1 MKNQDVPIFEVYYEH
16 TEDYLTDINTK
27 MKEQISL
34 KHYHLAHQ
42 IYKDLVEGQFAPNH
56 PLALTMLSLLIK
68 EDRFS
73 DALAYYQSFIK
84 DKLKPNKFLYSQLIL
99 LYSGLKQPDKGFE
112 LLKEMADHHIRPDI
126 YHYCQIIE
134 GFKTNEQFD

>member
-1 MKNQDVPIFEVYYEH
+1 LKNQDVPIFEVYYEH

-27 MKEQISL
+27 MKEKISL

-56 PLALTMLSLLIK
+56 QLALTMLSLLIK

-73 DALAYYQSFIK
+73 DALAYYKSFIK
-84 DKLKPNKFLYSQLIL
+84 DKLKPNKYLYSQLIL

-112 LLKEMADHHIRPDI
+112 LLKEMADHYIRPDI

-134 GFKTNEQFD
+134 GFKANEQFD